1 MKLYNLGLFGITY
14 TKQLVV
20 TGKNAH
26 IKHKIKLLTIK
37 QFKRLKIFLSW

>member
-1 MKLYNLGLFGITY
+1 MKLYNLGLFGVTY

-37 QFKRLKIFLSW
+37 QLKQLRTFLSW